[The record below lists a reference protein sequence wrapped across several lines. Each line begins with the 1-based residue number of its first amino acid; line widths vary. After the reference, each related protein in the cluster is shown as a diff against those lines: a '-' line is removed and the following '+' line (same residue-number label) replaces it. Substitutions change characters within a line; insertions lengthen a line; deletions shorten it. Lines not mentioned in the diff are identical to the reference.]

1 MFGFFSSQK
10 EIEVLYSKKNERYF
24 KSIKYILDYNCVEY
38 DIKLDEDYED
48 IVLRVKSEN
57 PEKFDII
64 GELSIMRFLGRVF
77 RLYPNKDPIN
87 ASIVDME
94 LESIDKLSL
103 TELTENGTTGFL
115 GDMQTIS
122 IADICLYSRLC
133 AHEDAIND
141 REELYELKEYFIRV
155 NEEIHSYDN
164 EKKHSFS
171 YVKNE
176 RNKVLQNEEQ
186 YSEESECSEGED
198 EIIPDSSSE
207 SCKDVKE
214 IPLCNEQKNQ
224 ANEATEVDE
233 QLTGS
238 AQN

>member
-1 MFGFFSSQK
+1 MFGLFSSQK

-24 KSIKYILDYNCVEY
+24 KSVKYILDYNCVEY
-38 DIKLDEDYED
+38 DVKLDEDYED
-48 IVLRVKSEN
+48 IVLRVK

-94 LESIDKLSL
+94 LENIDKLSL
-103 TELTENGTTGFL
+103 TELTENVTTGFL

-133 AHEDAIND
+133 THEDAIND
-141 REELYELKEYFIRV
+141 REELCELKEYFIRV

-176 RNKVLQNEEQ
+176 ITKVLQNEEQ

-198 EIIPDSSSE
+198 EIIPESSPE
-207 SCKDVKE
+207 SCKDMKE
-214 IPLCNEQKNQ
+214 IPLCNEQKNE
-224 ANEATEVDE
+224 ANEANE
-233 QLTGS
+233 QLSGS